1 MDNRARY
8 LVVDGELSGTGIR
21 DGING
26 GYLKTSEL
34 GISKFLSSGI
44 SLWQTRYELAHF
56 RAYADSV
63 EVDKLDA
70 EGLVLRQKLSVELA
84 EAKVQYFSSAR
95 CGYYFSKAVF
105 GQKQSYDASA

>member
-8 LVVDGELSGTGIR
+8 LVVDGELSGTGVR
-21 DGING
+21 DGVNG

-34 GISKFLSSGI
+34 GISKLLSSEI

-56 RAYADSV
+56 RIYADPV

-70 EGLVLRQKLSVELA
+70 EGLMLRQKLSMELA
-84 EAKVQYFSSAR
+84 DAKVQYFSSAKMR
-95 CGYYFSKAVF
+95 LLFL
-105 GQKQSYDASA
+105 